1 MRHTTPCA
9 NLGLHTCDFE
19 PALFGIVLLEGF
31 SLLRRRLE
39 ALHSDVAIDIAL
51 QLAAMPNEA
60 AENVQLALL
69 SWLQGRAAAL
79 NSRQH
84 SALNALRLSRHVPQ
98 PWRDRLTHLL
108 GEQSLS

>member
-1 MRHTTPCA
+1 M
-9 NLGLHTCDFE
+9 
-19 PALFGIVLLEGF
+19 
-31 SLLRRRLE
+31 LLRRRLE
-39 ALHSDVAIDIAL
+39 TLQSDLAIDIAL

-79 NSRQH
+79 NSGQH

-108 GEQSLS
+108 GERTIFIHCPYII